1 MYWCFSFWLTSLCII
16 GSSFTHLIECI
27 FFKSMIQSVSSTK
40 DALSYEKDT
49 GRRKVK
55 RWKKLY
61 LKGINTEEG
70 YFTMIE
76 GSVSHKDVTS
86 LSVCAANN
94 IA

>member
-1 MYWCFSFWLTSLCII
+1 MY
-16 GSSFTHLIECI
+16 
-27 FFKSMIQSVSSTK
+27 
-40 DALSYEKDT
+40 SYEKDT
-49 GRRKVK
+49 GRRKVE

-70 YFTMIE
+70 YFTMIA